1 MTAPNLDIRPA
12 IAPGIVAPKA
22 TNLVILFA
30 LDPMPVS
37 TQRLVCYWHRGADGR
52 LVCAWEADKSP
63 DPASLIRKNPMRHA
77 TGSSHITYSPS
88 GEINAKF
95 VRFALDSNPR
105 LGPRPG
111 HCDVKRPV

>member
-22 TNLVILFA
+22 TNLVLLFA

-63 DPASLIRKNPMRHA
+63 DPASLIRKNLSK
-77 TGSSHITYSPS
+77 GS
-88 GEINAKF
+88 
-95 VRFALDSNPR
+95 
-105 LGPRPG
+105 
-111 HCDVKRPV
+111 

>member
-37 TQRLVCYWHRGADGR
+37 TQRLVCYWHRDAYSR
-52 LVCAWEADKSP
+52 LVCAWEPDLSP
-63 DPASLIRKNPMRHA
+63 DPASSIRNNLWN
-77 TGSSHITYSPS
+77 GS
-88 GEINAKF
+88 
-95 VRFALDSNPR
+95 
-105 LGPRPG
+105 
-111 HCDVKRPV
+111 